1 MPSNDLG
8 IRDVTVAL
16 GADGLDRDRQTNVH
30 TQHHQENKAEKGAR
44 ARPRG
49 KGREDDRV
57 LYTRC
62 AFMEGLSEAVRDWN
76 EGNYLGE
83 E

>member
-1 MPSNDLG
+1 MYTHNITKKIKLRKELE
-8 IRDVTVAL
+8 RD
-16 GADGLDRDRQTNVH
+16 
-30 TQHHQENKAEKGAR
+30 QEG
-44 ARPRG
+44 RG
-49 KGREDDRV
+49 KEDDRV